1 MLSFSFLF
9 LFLFCQES
17 LQAAVNDWNR
27 VQAAVNYPRGVYV
40 SAELVYLHLK
50 QIWDRC
56 KHFDGIYGRDKGQF
70 TF

>member
-1 MLSFSFLF
+1 MLSFSFF
-9 LFLFCQES
+9 FFVFCQES

-27 VQAAVNYPRGVYV
+27 AQAAVNHPRGVCV

-50 QIWDRC
+50 EIWDRC
-56 KHFDGIYGRDKGQF
+56 KHFDGIYGRDKGRL